1 MLPVVHPHR
10 CFHFWSLIEP
20 LHSTTK
26 SIKHNPCSSVTSSQV
41 RHLSVAAVCE
51 FLIHPKSFRFVQ
63 WTYTFYEI
71 WIESVVLLTVI
82 LGWGRASWALI
93 GQKSRWARKKWA
105 RASEIILTGRWGG
118 LPYTH
123 VQVCLKTIVRCWS
136 FCNHSSCSYRLLWN
150 PFLTCFQSTIGNG
163 FQSLSS
169 VRKKHWEVRLKLS

>member
-10 CFHFWSLIEP
+10 CFHLWSLIEP
-20 LHSTTK
+20 LHSQSSTT
-26 SIKHNPCSSVTSSQV
+26 CVVLWQV
-41 RHLSVAAVCE
+41 ARLSVAAVCK

-63 WTYTFYEI
+63 WSYTFNEI
-71 WIESVVLLTVI
+71 WIESVVLLTDSGVREGK
-82 LGWGRASWALI
+82 LGSDWPKVKVSQEKVSESERDNPN
-93 GQKSRWARKKWA
+93 RKV
-105 RASEIILTGRWGG
+105 GVGG

-169 VRKKHWEVRLKLS
+169 VRKNHWEVRMKLS